1 MMSGVRPLVALQ
13 SKNNYMCQS
22 FKAQSKHAQ
31 LKEILF
37 NGSCSKKS
45 LKIKLW
51 YALSALPFIG
61 WFGGAGYAISD
72 AVNKHQ
78 QIHIQYTNQLD
89 DLHHQNPVLCP
100 QSQNVANSKSMLLN
114 AKLDQTD
121 ESAHAA
127 LQHFHNMSQAA
138 QRYLNSEEYQAND
151 NKEQGLSLPL
161 ALSQVSVLQPL
172 SPAQALLTQ
181 QFYWDLQTGEKNSG
195 EAFAAW
201 LKEVNPQQLSADVIS
216 QAEKEIHIFQ
226 NRLIQWRD
234 NLNRLEEEKIQA
246 YEENDLPQIMKITGS
261 IIAFPV
267 AFVLFILAF
276 TNAAR
281 LKEEENIHLK

>member
-1 MMSGVRPLVALQ
+1 MIDGSLRKT
-13 SKNNYMCQS
+13 KNSIKRQAFWVNSNDGQT
-22 FKAQSKHAQ
+22 QT
-31 LKEILF
+31 ILF
-37 NGSCSKKS
+37 NGGCSKKS

-51 YALSALPFIG
+51 YALTALPVIG
-61 WFGGAGYAISD
+61 WLGGAGYAISD

-89 DLHHQNPVLCP
+89 ELHHQNPVLGP

-138 QRYLNSEEYQAND
+138 QRYLNSEEYRANE
-151 NKEQGLSLPL
+151 NKEQGLPLPL

-181 QFYWDLQTGEKNSG
+181 QFYWDLQTGEKSSG
-195 EAFAAW
+195 DAFATW
-201 LKEVNPQQLSADVIS
+201 LKEVNPQQLPKEVVL
-216 QAEKEIHIFQ
+216 QAEKEIQVFQ
-226 NRLIQWRD
+226 NELNQWRD
-234 NLNRLEEEKIQA
+234 QLNRVEEEKVQA
-246 YEENDLPQIMKITGS
+246 IDKNDFPEFLKMMGS
-261 IIAFPV
+261 IIGFPTAV
-267 AFVLFILAF
+267 FLSLGAAL
-276 TNAAR
+276 TAAR
-281 LKEEENIHLK
+281 LKEEEKSHLRRAM